1 MRAALLVLTA
11 AVSLLCAATASAAGP
26 APQTIDAWFLTV
38 GKSDKPVHV
47 VAKGP
52 INGIGFATQTEKQVG
67 KKQMNYAMLH
77 FDRGTVRLVAPERFD
92 WKMDQ
97 KHCLGHANGGGTYT
111 IVGGTGLYAG
121 ATGRGTFTTVGTAF
135 AQRSPTG
142 ACRGLKTP
150 ISQMVFY
157 VKLTLTGTAALR

>member
-1 MRAALLVLTA
+1 MRATLLVLVA
-11 AVSLLCAATASAAGP
+11 AVGLLCAATASAAGP
-26 APQTIDAWFLTV
+26 APQTIDAWFLTI

-52 INGIGFATQTEKQVG
+52 IHGIGFETQTEKQVG
-67 KKQMNYAMLH
+67 KKQVNYTTLH
-77 FDRGTVRLVAPERFD
+77 FDRGSVRLVAPERFD

-97 KHCLGHANGGGTYT
+97 KQCLGHANGGGTYT
-111 IVGGTGLYAG
+111 IVGGTGAYAG
-121 ATGRGTFTTVGTAF
+121 ATGKGTFKTVGIAF

-150 ISQMVFY
+150 ISEMVFY
-157 VKLTLTGTAALR
+157 VKLTATGTAALR